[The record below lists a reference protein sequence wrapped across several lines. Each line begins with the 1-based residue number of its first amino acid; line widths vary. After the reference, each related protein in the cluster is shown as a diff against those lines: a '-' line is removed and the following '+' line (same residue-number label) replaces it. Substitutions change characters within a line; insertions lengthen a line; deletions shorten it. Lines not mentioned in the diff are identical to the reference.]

1 MAEKIEI
8 SPATLADMPTIG
20 IVCAQSMRSSLID
33 TLTFGFER
41 ADSVPSDGLA
51 MLLSKLLEDP
61 NQRIFKGILKST
73 GEIVGFGTATGFSYI
88 GGQSLTW
95 NIARISFQNGEIN
108 LPPPGKAFAPPGANP
123 DFAAMYFGK
132 LAAMWKRYMEGKQHV
147 GMHPLLPPSVSQS

>member
-88 GGQSLTW
+88 GGQSLT
-95 NIARISFQNGEIN
+95 
-108 LPPPGKAFAPPGANP
+108 
-123 DFAAMYFGK
+123 
-132 LAAMWKRYMEGKQHV
+132 
-147 GMHPLLPPSVSQS
+147 